1 MFGRLG
7 TLCLLVGYFSL
18 CTLAATAQEV
28 VHALTG
34 TVTSMNPGKTI
45 EVDTDDGPEVEFKD
59 FTKSNI
65 PLEFDKDLRAQ
76 ATSADRFN
84 TKGTQVIV
92 YYFGEGMQRTAVA
105 LQGLAS
111 GTLKRTIGT
120 VVKFDKHQRLLTVES
135 TPGGVQSFHI
145 DSRTVVET
153 SVGAVGGRR
162 FDPEKGDQVRV
173 TTAPAQ
179 GSGTAL
185 FIYAK

>member
-1 MFGRLG
+1 MFRRLG
-7 TLCLLVGYFSL
+7 TFWLLAGYCSL

-92 YYFGEGMQRTAVA
+92 YYFGEGVRTAVA

-111 GTLKRTIGT
+111 GPLKRTIGT

-145 DSRTVVET
+145 DSKTVVET

-173 TTAPAQ
+173 TAAPAQ
-179 GSGTAL
+179 GTGTAL